1 MTVPVFYPADD
12 NQKELEWPGGCED
25 PRVAVTEDGLYVML
39 YTQWNRKQARL
50 AVATS
55 RDLQI
60 WENMVRLCKSI
71 WRTFF

>member
-1 MTVPVFYPADD
+1 MAR
-12 NQKELEWPGGCED
+12 GCED

-60 WENMVRLCKSI
+60 WENMVRLLQKHMADV
-71 WRTFF
+71 F